1 MKGNQWETRERK
13 ENKGKPMENER
24 RTCSKNI
31 CCLSRYVSVSYY
43 GFIVSF
49 LLLCLCLCVCLSVRL
64 SARVWEVSLYLSRSL
79 CVSVSLFLL
88 VSVLFVSLICFLLSV
103 CPVERQMCACIFV
116 CVFLFSFFGSLYL
129 PPFVSVFPT
138 GGLEPF
144 EDEWAFLHS
153 SLLPL
158 PFKQLISGEQGWRK
172 FGQRLKKWKFENV
185 EATWSKLIDSI
196 GNLNWGFGSQW
207 SGSSWWWFW
216 KSRRFFIW
224 RWVRLSEFV
233 FPLHLEV
240 DMKHLLVTWNSAT
253 HHYALHAGAMS
264 LGRNHLSAGKHV
276 SIFQWMRGFMNNV
289 HMLDCINTGSAIAAL
304 PASLRCSS

>member
-103 CPVERQMCACIFV
+103 CPVDRHMCACIFV

-138 GGLEPF
+138 GDLNP
-144 EDEWAFLHS
+144 
-153 SLLPL
+153 
-158 PFKQLISGEQGWRK
+158 
-172 FGQRLKKWKFENV
+172 
-185 EATWSKLIDSI
+185 SKMSEHFCITSE
-196 GNLNWGFGSQW
+196 
-207 SGSSWWWFW
+207 
-216 KSRRFFIW
+216 
-224 RWVRLSEFV
+224 RLSAYTL
-233 FPLHLEV
+233 PS
-240 DMKHLLVTWNSAT
+240 TWNG
-253 HHYALHAGAMS
+253 L
-264 LGRNHLSAGKHV
+264 
-276 SIFQWMRGFMNNV
+276 
-289 HMLDCINTGSAIAAL
+289 L
-304 PASLRCSS
+304 PASTLPSCNAPLLQQNTT

>member
-144 EDEWAFLHS
+144 EDEWAFLHNFWKAFCLHLAFNLKRLAS
-153 SLLPL
+153 CLHLAFVQRAS
-158 PFKQLISGEQGWRK
+158 FTAKHHLISCRKGFQKPQQKLPNVTSETGRKWRFSLHFPATAAAAPTASALAAAATRKTAAGQQNTMARNNGEARKWRAK
-172 FGQRLKKWKFENV
+172 T
-185 EATWSKLIDSI
+185 A
-196 GNLNWGFGSQW
+196 
-207 SGSSWWWFW
+207 
-216 KSRRFFIW
+216 
-224 RWVRLSEFV
+224 
-233 FPLHLEV
+233 
-240 DMKHLLVTWNSAT
+240 
-253 HHYALHAGAMS
+253 
-264 LGRNHLSAGKHV
+264 
-276 SIFQWMRGFMNNV
+276 
-289 HMLDCINTGSAIAAL
+289 
-304 PASLRCSS
+304 